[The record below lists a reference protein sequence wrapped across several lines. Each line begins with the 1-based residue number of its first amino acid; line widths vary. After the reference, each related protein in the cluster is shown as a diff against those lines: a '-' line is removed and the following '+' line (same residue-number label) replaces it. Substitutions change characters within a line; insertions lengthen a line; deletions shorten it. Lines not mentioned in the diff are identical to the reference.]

1 MITINLKKIYMK
13 RLILLVIMLLPMAAM
28 ANQPKFEELCEQYTN
43 VEGVTAM
50 NLDGKMIQ
58 MMAGEFAEATE
69 FIENIIVIISKNK
82 KQSNK
87 IVKRSAK
94 IIKKLKLKPIL
105 SANEEDSMV
114 DIYCVGEGDV
124 ANDLII
130 TVKKGDKGGVV
141 VISGELSLETTGD
154 IIEKMQ

>member
-1 MITINLKKIYMK
+1 MK
-13 RLILLVIMLLPMAAM
+13 RLILLVMMLLPMSTM

-69 FIENIIVIISKNK
+69 FIENIIVIISENK

-94 IIKKLKLKPIL
+94 IIKKLKLKPLL
-105 SANEEDSMV
+105 SANEEGSMV

-124 ANDLII
+124 VNDLII

-141 VISGELSLETTGD
+141 VISSELPLETIGD

>member
-1 MITINLKKIYMK
+1 MK
-13 RLILLVIMLLPMAAM
+13 RLILLVMMLLPMAAM

-69 FIENIIVIISKNK
+69 FIENIIVIISENK

-105 SANEEDSMV
+105 SANEEGSMV

-130 TVKKGDKGGVV
+130 TVKKCEKGGVV
-141 VISGELSLETTGD
+141 VISGELPLETTGD

>member
-1 MITINLKKIYMK
+1 MK
-13 RLILLVIMLLPMAAM
+13 RLILLVMMLLPMATM

-105 SANEEDSMV
+105 SANEEGSMV

-124 ANDLII
+124 VNDLII

-141 VISGELSLETTGD
+141 VISSELPLETIGD

>member
-1 MITINLKKIYMK
+1 MK
-13 RLILLVIMLLPMAAM
+13 RLILLVMMLLPMVAM

-50 NLDGKMIQ
+50 NIDGKMIQ

>member
-1 MITINLKKIYMK
+1 
-13 RLILLVIMLLPMAAM
+13 MLLPMATM

-69 FIENIIVIISKNK
+69 FIENIIVITSENK

-87 IVKRSAK
+87 IIKHSAK
-94 IIKKLKLKPIL
+94 IIKKLKLKPLL
-105 SANEEDSMV
+105 SANDDGSMV

-124 ANDLII
+124 VNDLII

-141 VISGELSLETTGD
+141 VISSELPLETIGD

>member
-1 MITINLKKIYMK
+1 MK

>member
-1 MITINLKKIYMK
+1 MK
-13 RLILLVIMLLPMAAM
+13 RLILLVMMLLPMATM
-28 ANQPKFEELCEQYTN
+28 ANQPKFEELCGQYTN

-105 SANEEDSMV
+105 SANEEGSMV

-124 ANDLII
+124 VNDLII
-130 TVKKGDKGGVV
+130 TVKEGDEGGVV
-141 VISGELSLETTGD
+141 VISGELPLETIGD

>member
-1 MITINLKKIYMK
+1 MQNNSENKN
-13 RLILLVIMLLPMAAM
+13 RQ
-28 ANQPKFEELCEQYTN
+28 NGQNRNEQN
-43 VEGVTAM
+43 SQNRNEQNSQNRKSG
-50 NLDGKMIQ
+50 
-58 MMAGEFAEATE
+58 TE
-69 FIENIIVIISKNK
+69 NK

>member
-1 MITINLKKIYMK
+1 MK
-13 RLILLVIMLLPMAAM
+13 RLILLVMMLLPMATM
-28 ANQPKFEELCEQYTN
+28 ANQPKFEELCERYTN

-69 FIENIIVIISKNK
+69 FIENIIVITSENK

-105 SANEEDSMV
+105 STNDDGSMV
-114 DIYCVGEGDV
+114 DIYCVGDGDV
-124 ANDLII
+124 VNDLII

-141 VISGELSLETTGD
+141 VISSELPLETIGD

>member
-1 MITINLKKIYMK
+1 MK
-13 RLILLVIMLLPMAAM
+13 RLILLVMMLLPMAAM
-28 ANQPKFEELCEQYTN
+28 ANQPEFEELCEQYAN

-69 FIENIIVIISKNK
+69 FIENIIVIISENK

-87 IVKRSAK
+87 IIKRSAK
-94 IIKKLKLKPIL
+94 IIKKLNLKPIL
-105 SANEEDSMV
+105 SANDDGSMV

-124 ANDLII
+124 VNDLII
-130 TVKKGDKGGVV
+130 TVQKGDEGGLV
-141 VISGELSLETTGD
+141 VISGRYLS
-154 IIEKMQ
+154 KR

>member
-1 MITINLKKIYMK
+1 MK
-13 RLILLVIMLLPMAAM
+13 RLILLVMMLLPMAAM

-50 NLDGKMIQ
+50 NIDGKMIQ

>member
-1 MITINLKKIYMK
+1 MK
-13 RLILLVIMLLPMAAM
+13 RLILLAMMLLPMAAM

-58 MMAGEFAEATE
+58 MMAGEFADATE
-69 FIENIIVIISKNK
+69 FIENIIVIISENK
-82 KQSNK
+82 KQSN
-87 IVKRSAK
+87 K
-94 IIKKLKLKPIL
+94 IIKKLKLKPLL
-105 SANEEDSMV
+105 SANDDGSMV

-124 ANDLII
+124 VNDLII
-130 TVKKGDKGGVV
+130 TVQEGDEGGLV
-141 VISGELSLETTGD
+141 VISGEIPLETIGD

>member
-1 MITINLKKIYMK
+1 MK
-13 RLILLVIMLLPMAAM
+13 RLILLVMMLLPMATM

-105 SANEEDSMV
+105 SANEEGSMV

-124 ANDLII
+124 VNDLII

-141 VISGELSLETTGD
+141 VISGELPLETTGD